1 MIQPNRDSHGLILLV
16 EDDPNQVIFLK
27 RSLAKLQIPNPLH
40 VVTNG
45 QDAILYMADPSNPAP
60 SLVLLD
66 LLVPRIRGFKV
77 LEWMRSRPELKDI
90 PVAVV
95 TTSIEPMD
103 RRRADQLG
111 VVAYLCKP
119 VFPEGLQEL
128 LDSVPWLSHFGR
140 RQ

>member
-1 MIQPNRDSHGLILLV
+1 MIQPFPESNGLILLV
-16 EDDPNQVIFLK
+16 EDDPNQVIFIR
-27 RSLAKLQIPNPLH
+27 RSFDKVHIPNPLH

-45 QDAILYMADPSNPAP
+45 QDAIVYMANPTNPPPA
-60 SLVLLD
+60 LVLLD

-95 TTSIEPMD
+95 TSSIEPMD

-111 VVAYLCKP
+111 VVAYLLKP
-119 VFPEGLQEL
+119 VFPEGLKEL
-128 LDSVPWLSHFGR
+128 LDSVPWLTAR
-140 RQ
+140 RAT

>member
-1 MIQPNRDSHGLILLV
+1 MNQPNGPILLV
-16 EDDPNQVIFLK
+16 EDDPNQVIFLR
-27 RSLAKLQIPNPLH
+27 RSFAKLGITNPLQ

-45 QDAILYMADPSNPAP
+45 QDAIILLSTPANPVP

-77 LEWMRSRPELKDI
+77 LEWMRSRPELKDT

-95 TTSIEPMD
+95 TTSIDPMD

-119 VFPEGLQEL
+119 VFPDGLREL
-128 LDSVPWLSHFGR
+128 LDSVPWLTAQGR
-140 RQ
+140 A

>member
-1 MIQPNRDSHGLILLV
+1 MTQPLGESGGLVLLV
-16 EDDPNQVIFLK
+16 EDDPNQVLFLT
-27 RSLAKLQIPNPLH
+27 RSFAKLHISTRLH

-45 QDAILYMADPSNPAP
+45 QDAILYMSNPANPPP

-77 LEWMRSRPELKDI
+77 LEWMRGRPELKDI

-128 LDSVPWLSHFGR
+128 LDSVPWLAAR
-140 RQ
+140 RTP

>member
-1 MIQPNRDSHGLILLV
+1 MIQPFPESNGLILLV
-16 EDDPNQVIFLK
+16 EDDPNQVIFIR
-27 RSLAKLQIPNPLH
+27 RSFDKVHIPNPLH

-45 QDAILYMADPSNPAP
+45 QDAIVYMANPTNPPP

-95 TTSIEPMD
+95 TSSIEPMD

-111 VVAYLCKP
+111 VVAYLLKP
-119 VFPEGLQEL
+119 VFPEGLKEL
-128 LDSVPWLSHFGR
+128 LDSVPWLTAR
-140 RQ
+140 RAT

>member
-1 MIQPNRDSHGLILLV
+1 VIQPNAPILLI
-16 EDDPNQVIFLK
+16 EDDPNQVIFLR
-27 RSLAKLQIPNPLH
+27 RSFAKLGISNPLQ

-45 QDAILYMADPSNPAP
+45 QDAIILLSTPSNPPPA
-60 SLVLLD
+60 LVLLD

-77 LEWMRSRPELKDI
+77 LEWMRSRPELRDT

-95 TTSIEPMD
+95 TSSIEPMD

-119 VFPEGLQEL
+119 VFPEGLKEL
-128 LDSVPWLSHFGR
+128 LDSVP
-140 RQ
+140 

>member
-1 MIQPNRDSHGLILLV
+1 VNPNGPILLI
-16 EDDPNQVIFLK
+16 EDDPNEVLFLR
-27 RSLAKLQIPNPLH
+27 RSFAKLGISKSLQ

-45 QDAILYMADPSNPAP
+45 QDAIILLANPTNPAP

-77 LEWMRSRPELKDI
+77 LEWMRSRPELKDT

-95 TTSIEPMD
+95 TTSIDPMD

-119 VFPEGLQEL
+119 VFPEGLKEL
-128 LDSVPWLSHFGR
+128 VETIPWLTSQR
-140 RQ
+140 AS

>member
-1 MIQPNRDSHGLILLV
+1 VIQSHRDPNGPILLI
-16 EDDPNQVIFLK
+16 EDDPNQVLFLR
-27 RSLAKLQIPNPLH
+27 RSFAKLRINNPLQ

-45 QDAILYMADPSNPAP
+45 QDAIVHMANPANPPP

-77 LEWMRSRPELKDI
+77 LEWMRSRPELKDT

-95 TTSIEPMD
+95 TSSIEPMD

-111 VVAYLCKP
+111 VIAYLCKP

-128 LDSVPWLSHFGR
+128 LTSVPWLSSPR
-140 RQ
+140 TI

>member
-1 MIQPNRDSHGLILLV
+1 MNEPHPESSGLILLV
-16 EDDPNQVIFLK
+16 EDDPNQVIFIR
-27 RSLAKLQIPNPLH
+27 RSFDKVHIPNPLH

-45 QDAILYMADPSNPAP
+45 QDAILYMADPANPPPA
-60 SLVLLD
+60 LVLLD

-95 TTSIEPMD
+95 TSSIEPMD

-111 VVAYLCKP
+111 VVAYLLKP
-119 VFPEGLQEL
+119 VFPEGLKEL
-128 LDSVPWLSHFGR
+128 LDTVPWLTAR
-140 RQ
+140 RTP

>member
-1 MIQPNRDSHGLILLV
+1 MIQPLGESGGLVLLV
-16 EDDPNQVIFLK
+16 EDDPNQVLFLT
-27 RSLAKLQIPNPLH
+27 RSFAKLHISTPLH

-45 QDAILYMADPSNPAP
+45 QDAILFMSNPANPLP

-77 LEWMRSRPELKDI
+77 LEWMRGRPELKDV

-128 LDSVPWLSHFGR
+128 LDSVPWLAAR
-140 RQ
+140 RTP

>member
-1 MIQPNRDSHGLILLV
+1 MNEPLPESSGLILLV
-16 EDDPNQVIFLK
+16 EDDPNQVIFIR
-27 RSLAKLQIPNPLH
+27 RSFDKVHIPNPLH

-45 QDAILYMADPSNPAP
+45 QDAILYMADPSNPPP

-95 TTSIEPMD
+95 TSSIEPMD

-111 VVAYLCKP
+111 VVAYLLKP
-119 VFPEGLQEL
+119 VFPEGLKEL
-128 LDSVPWLSHFGR
+128 LDTVPWLTAR
-140 RQ
+140 RSP

>member
-1 MIQPNRDSHGLILLV
+1 LIQSESNGLVLLI
-16 EDDPNQVIFLK
+16 EDDPNQVIFIR
-27 RSLAKLQIPNPLH
+27 RSFAKLHLSNPLH

-45 QDAILYMADPSNPAP
+45 QDAILYMADPAKPRP
-60 SLVLLD
+60 SLILLD

-95 TTSIEPMD
+95 TSSIEPED
-103 RRRADQLG
+103 RRRADQFG

-128 LDSVPWLSHFGR
+128 LDSVPWLAAR
-140 RQ
+140 RGP

>member
-1 MIQPNRDSHGLILLV
+1 MIQPIRESHGLILLV
-16 EDDPNQVIFLK
+16 EDDPNQVIFLR

-45 QDAILYMADPSNPAP
+45 QDAILFMADSANSPPA
-60 SLVLLD
+60 LVLLD
-66 LLVPRIRGFKV
+66 LLVPRVRGFKV
-77 LEWMRSRPELKDI
+77 LEWMRSRPALKDV

-95 TTSIEPMD
+95 TTSIDPMD

-128 LDSVPWLSHFGR
+128 LDSVPWLSLR
-140 RQ
+140 RAP